1 MTIHSNG
8 SGHPSRLRISWLL
21 LRSGVSNL
29 LEHWALAGFSLVAAF
44 SIWFV
49 IQDVENPRIEA
60 LVPPDPEPPSI
71 QVTAL
76 NGGDYIVDAL
86 KPVQIKVEGRKG
98 DITGLRPEDFK
109 AQVDVKGVL
118 PGESRDLP
126 VQITRKPDGV
136 RIVDIKPQTVTVTV
150 HQAEVKQFP
159 VTVRRTA
166 VLPPGYRETD
176 TPSIT
181 PASVEVRGVPE
192 LVDSIASID
201 VDANLAGVRGN
212 ISIEGELVAH
222 TAGGNAVDVTITPT
236 RARVDFKV
244 DQLFVS
250 RTLGFASPIA
260 PGSPPAPG
268 YRVAAVTYDPP
279 VVTVTGSAAV
289 INGLQSLSLEQVSV
303 GGARDRIQ
311 VTRQIDKIPD
321 VTIDRQNVIV
331 TIDIKPIDC
340 DQAAGPCASAVFVV
354 APEIKPPAGF
364 ALDPPPNAGG
374 YSVNVRVTGPTTQ
387 IGALKPSD
395 IKASVAFT
403 SPTPGTKNYDVKVT
417 VPPGVVADT
426 VDQLSVALRQAG
438 SP

>member
-8 SGHPSRLRISWLL
+8 SGHPSRWRITWLL
-21 LRSGVSNL
+21 LRSGISNFFG
-29 LEHWALAGFSLVAAF
+29 HWALAGFSLVAAF

-49 IQDVENPRIEA
+49 IQDVENPRIQA

-126 VQITRKPDGV
+126 VQITRKPDGI
-136 RIVDIKPQTVTVTV
+136 RIVDIKPLSVTVTV

-159 VTVRRTA
+159 VTVRRIA
-166 VLPPGYRETD
+166 VLPPGYQETD
-176 TPSIT
+176 TPTLT
-181 PASVEVRGVPE
+181 PVSVEIRGVPD
-192 LVDSIASID
+192 LVDSISSID
-201 VDANLAGVRGN
+201 IDANLAGVRGDT
-212 ISIEGELVAH
+212 SIEGELVAH
-222 TAGGNAVDVTITPT
+222 TAGGNAVDVTITPA
-236 RARVDFKV
+236 RARADFKV
-244 DQLFVS
+244 DQTFVS

-260 PGSPPAPG
+260 PGSTPAPG
-268 YRVAAVTYDPP
+268 YRVASVTYDPP

-289 INGLQSLSLEQVSV
+289 IGGLQSLSLEQVSV
-303 GGARDRIQ
+303 GGAKDRIQ
-311 VTRQIDKIPD
+311 VTRQIDKITD
-321 VTIDRQNVIV
+321 VTIDRQTVIV

-340 DQAAGPCASAVFVV
+340 DQAAGPCASAVFVI
-354 APEIKPPAGF
+354 APDIKAPPGF
-364 ALDPPPNAGG
+364 ALDPSPNAGG
-374 YSVNVRVTGPTTQ
+374 YSVSVRVTGPTTQ
-387 IGALKPSD
+387 LGTLKPGD
-395 IKASVAFT
+395 IKATVSFT
-403 SPTPGTKNYDVKVT
+403 APAAGTKSYDVKVT
-417 VPPGVVADT
+417 TPTGVVADP